1 MTARHDQ
8 ASVLAKLRRLGGD
21 GGGSVSAGFSLV
33 VGLLIALVAASLE
46 FGRVM
51 MARSEMDH
59 ALGRAARMVIMD
71 GTQTPT
77 EVADMMRSLL
87 ADYDPDSLDVTAGTK
102 VVAGVDYV
110 TVSVAFPVETSLPFQ
125 SLDTVTLRVDT
136 AIPIVRATFAA
147 P

>member
-8 ASVLAKLRRLGGD
+8 ASVLAKLRQLGGD

>member
-1 MTARHDQ
+1 MDARHNKSS
-8 ASVLAKLRRLGGD
+8 ALARLRRLGGD
-21 GGGSVSAGFSLV
+21 GGGSVSVGFSLV

-77 EVADMMRSLL
+77 EVADMMRNLL
-87 ADYDPDSLDVTAGTK
+87 ADYDPDSLEITAGTK
-102 VVAGVDYV
+102 MVAGVDYV
-110 TVSVAFPVETSLPFQ
+110 TVSVEFPVETSLPFQ
-125 SLDTVTLRVDT
+125 SLDTVTLRVNT
-136 AIPIVRATFAA
+136 AIPIVRATFAG